1 MSHRTTNTTRERGES
16 GFTLIELLVV
26 MIIIGILA
34 AVAIPSFLNQRK
46 NAWRAAMQTDLKH
59 AAIGAQGWSVVSGNG
74 AFTGLNDSTLD
85 SMRDG
90 VATSGVTVT
99 VAATGITGFCL
110 AATNVNLPGETLYFD
125 SGAGAPSPTDCSGTS
140 Y

>member
-1 MSHRTTNTTRERGES
+1 MLHRTTSTTRERGES

-34 AVAIPSFLNQRK
+34 AIAIPSFLNQRK
-46 NAWRAAMQTDLKH
+46 NAWRAAMQTDLKN

-74 AFTGLNDSTLD
+74 AFTGLTDATLD
-85 SMRDG
+85 SMRG
-90 VATSGVTVT
+90 SVTTSGVTVT

-110 AATNVNLPGETLYFD
+110 EATNVNLPGESLYFN
-125 SGAGAPSPTDCSGTS
+125 SAAGAPSSADCSGTP

>member
-1 MSHRTTNTTRERGES
+1 MSNRSTTGRGRGES

-34 AVAIPSFLNQRK
+34 AIAIPTFLNQRK
-46 NAWRAAMQTDLKH
+46 NAWRAAMQTDLKN
-59 AAIGAQGWSVVSGNG
+59 ASIGAQGWSVVTGNG
-74 AFTGLNDSTLD
+74 AFVGLNDSTLQ

-90 VATSGVTVT
+90 VATNGVTVK
-99 VAATGITGFCL
+99 VAKAGITGFCL
-110 AATNVNLPGETLYFD
+110 EATSVNLPGESLYFD
-125 SGAGAPSPTDCSGTS
+125 SGAGAPSTTDCSGTT